1 MWPLAKKEL
10 RLLLRDR
17 LSAAILLLMPL
28 LIILALGLLTG
39 EGFGQKPD
47 NRLRIS
53 LVDEDL
59 GYVDPVAV
67 RDALA
72 WLQVTPNAGLNAIPV
87 QAGTVGAVHEANHF
101 DAETAPIINALP
113 RLTWGPYLQVQIGV
127 AAEMTQSAEASK
139 ARFRRPSWASRVR
152 LDLEQT
158 EGLRVEMI
166 SSPEKAKELVGN
178 RKRPAVFVFGPRFTE
193 RVDKCSFL
201 VDGINPF
208 YRDGVSLE
216 EIDAAAIKDPTQGT
230 SAAIME
236 QVVQVSLMRVILP
249 WMIGRA
255 FRKLG
260 DPSFMTLLADEVP
273 SARIIMTESFRRALG
288 PGIQRALKN
297 LFRNYNLTGENW
309 ADLTKSDPRVDVGN
323 RAKEYDEEGGAG
335 PLQRGAKRYQILVPS
350 YSVMFAFSLVLTV
363 GWLFV
368 SERRQG
374 TLKRLRAAPLSRWQ
388 ILLGKLLPCLALSF
402 FQGLF
407 LLAAGK
413 LVFGMRWG
421 PDSWSMGQQL
431 LWLLPLVASTSFA
444 AMGIALL
451 VAAWARTEV
460 QVAIAGTLLVLG
472 LALISGCLVPRELM
486 PDAVQQLT
494 LITPHAWALDAYA
507 QLFLN
512 PEPNVAMV
520 RTSCLVLSG
529 FGAAFVLLAWWFL
542 KLD

>member
-10 RLLLRDR
+10 RLLIRDR
-17 LSAAILLLMPL
+17 LSAAILLLMPF
-28 LIILALGLLTG
+28 LIILTLGLLTG

-53 LVDEDL
+53 LVDEDI
-59 GYVDPVAV
+59 GYVDPVEV

-72 WLQVTPNAGLNAIPV
+72 WLTITPNAGLTGVSA
-87 QAGTVGAVHEANHF
+87 QSGAVGAYQKANHI
-101 DAETAPIINALP
+101 DAETAPAIDAMA
-113 RLTWGPYLQVQIGV
+113 WFSGGPHLQMQVGMVAQIV
-127 AAEMTQSAEASK
+127 HAEESQK
-139 ARFRRPSWASRVR
+139 ARFRRASWASRVK
-152 LDLEQT
+152 LDLEGT
-158 EGLRVEMI
+158 EGLRVEI
-166 SSPEKAKELVGN
+166 IPTRQKAEELVRD
-178 RKRPAVFVFGPRFTE
+178 RKRPAVFVLGPRFTE
-193 RVDKCSFL
+193 RVDQCSFL

-208 YRDGVSLE
+208 YRDGVSLQE
-216 EIDAAAIKDPTQGT
+216 VDALAIKDPTQGT
-230 SAAIME
+230 SAAIMD

-297 LFRNYNLTGENW
+297 LFRKYNLTGENW
-309 ADLTKSDPRVDVGN
+309 ADLTKSEPRVDLGN
-323 RAKEYDEEGGAG
+323 RAKEYTDEGGAG
-335 PLQRGAKRYQILVPS
+335 PLQRGAHRYQILVPS
-350 YSVMFAFSLVLTV
+350 YTVMFAFSLVLTV

-374 TLKRLRAAPLSRWQ
+374 TLKRLRAAPLARWQ
-388 ILLGKLLPCLALSF
+388 ILLGKLIPCLLLSL
-402 FQGLF
+402 FQGIF
-407 LLAAGK
+407 LLTAGK

-421 PDSWSMGQQL
+421 PESWSLGEQL
-431 LWLLPLVASTSFA
+431 LWLIPLVASTSFA
-444 AMGIALL
+444 AMGIAVL

-472 LALISGCLVPRELM
+472 LALISGCLVPRDLM
-486 PDAVQQLT
+486 PDSVQQMT
-494 LITPHAWALDAYA
+494 LITPHAWALDAYS

-512 PEPNVAMV
+512 PEPNIDMV
-520 RTSCLVLSG
+520 RNSCMVLTAFGLG
-529 FGAAFVLLAWWFL
+529 FVFLAWWFL

>member
-1 MWPLAKKEL
+1 MWPLTKKEL
-10 RLLLRDR
+10 RLLARDR

-28 LIILALGLLTG
+28 LIILTLGLLTG

-53 LVDEDL
+53 IVDEDA
-59 GYVDPVAV
+59 GYVDPVQV
-67 RDALA
+67 REAMA
-72 WLQVTPNAGLNAIPV
+72 WFKVTPSAGLNALSM
-87 QAGTVGAVHEANHF
+87 QAGTVGAFHKASRF
-101 DAETAPIINALP
+101 DEETAPVIDALP
-113 RLTWGPYLQVQIGV
+113 RLTWGPYLQVQVGV
-127 AAEMTQSAEASK
+127 AAEMAQAAEASK
-139 ARFRRPSWASRVR
+139 ARFRRPSWASRVV

-166 SSPEKAKELVGN
+166 PSREKGKELVDN
-178 RKRPAVFVFGPRFTE
+178 RKRSAVFAFGPHFSD
-193 RVDKCSFL
+193 RVDRCSFL

-208 YRDGVSLE
+208 YRDGVSLQ
-216 EIDAAAIKDPTQGT
+216 EIDAVAIKDPTQGT

-260 DPSFMTLLADEVP
+260 DPTFMTMLADEVP
-273 SARIIMTESFRRALG
+273 SARIVMSESFRRALG

-297 LFRNYNLTGENW
+297 LFRNYNLTGETW
-309 ADLTKSDPRVDVGN
+309 ADLTKSDPRLDVGN
-323 RAKEYDEEGGAG
+323 RAKNYVEEGGSG
-335 PLQRGAKRYQILVPS
+335 PLQRGARRYQILVPS
-350 YSVMFAFSLVLTV
+350 YTVMFAFSLVLTV

-368 SERRQG
+368 SERKQG
-374 TLKRLRAAPLSRWQ
+374 TLKRLRAAPLARWQ

-402 FQGLF
+402 FQGIF

-413 LVFGMRWG
+413 LIFGMNWG
-421 PDSWSMGQQL
+421 PENWSLGLQL
-431 LWLLPLVASTSFA
+431 AWLLPLVAATSIA

-451 VAAWARTEV
+451 VAAWARSEV

-472 LALISGCLVPRELM
+472 LALISGCLVPRDLM
-486 PDAVQQLT
+486 PDSVQHLT

-512 PEPNVAMV
+512 PEPNLAMV
-520 RTSCLVLSG
+520 RNSCLVLSG
-529 FGAAFVLLAWWFL
+529 FGAGFVLLAWWFL

>member
-28 LIILALGLLTG
+28 LIILTLGLLTG

-59 GYVDPVAV
+59 GYVDPVDV

-87 QAGTVGAVHEANHF
+87 QAGTVGAVHQANHF
-101 DAETAPIINALP
+101 DAEMAPVIDALP
-113 RLTWGPYLQVQIGV
+113 RLTWGPYLPVQIGV
-127 AAEMTQSAEASK
+127 AAEMTQSAEAGK

-166 SSPEKAKELVGN
+166 PCRDTAKELVAN
-178 RKRPAVFVFGPRFTE
+178 RKRSAVFVFGPHFTE
-193 RVDKCSFL
+193 RVDQCSFL

-208 YRDGVSLE
+208 YRDGVSLQ
-216 EIDAAAIKDPTQGT
+216 EIDAAAFKDPTQGT

-309 ADLTKSDPRVDVGN
+309 ADLTKSDPRGDVGN
-323 RAKEYDEEGGAG
+323 RAKEYVEEGGSG
-335 PLQRGAKRYQILVPS
+335 PLQRGARRYQILVPS
-350 YSVMFAFSLVLTV
+350 YTVMFAFSLVLTV

-388 ILLGKLLPCLALSF
+388 ILLGKLIPCFAISF
-402 FQGLF
+402 LQGLF
-407 LLAAGK
+407 LLTAGK
-413 LVFGMRWG
+413 LVFDMRWG
-421 PDSWSMGQQL
+421 PEGWSLARQL
-431 LWLLPLVASTSFA
+431 LCLLPLVASTSFA
-444 AMGIALL
+444 AMGMALL

-472 LALISGCLVPRELM
+472 LALISGCLVPRDLM
-486 PDAVQQLT
+486 PDTVQQVT

-507 QLFLN
+507 QLFLS
-512 PEPNVAMV
+512 PEPNVDMV
-520 RTSCLVLSG
+520 RNSCLVLSG
-529 FGAAFVLLAWWFL
+529 FGAGFVLLAWWLL

>member
-1 MWPLAKKEL
+1 MWPIAKKEL

-59 GYVDPVAV
+59 GYVDPVEV

-72 WLQVTPNAGLNAIPV
+72 WFQVTPNAGFNAIPV
-87 QAGTVGAVHEANHF
+87 QAGTVGAFHKANHF
-101 DAETAPIINALP
+101 DAEMAPIIDALP
-113 RLTWGPYLQVQIGV
+113 RLTWGPYLQVQVGV
-127 AAEMTQSAEASK
+127 AAETAQSAEASK
-139 ARFRRPSWASRVR
+139 ARFQRPSWASRVR

-166 SSPEKAKELVGN
+166 PTRDKAKELIAN
-178 RKRPAVFVFGPRFTE
+178 RKRSAVFVFGPHFTD
-193 RVDKCSFL
+193 RVDQCSFL

-208 YRDGVSLE
+208 YRDGVSLS
-216 EIDAAAIKDPTQGT
+216 EIDATAFKDPTQGT

-260 DPSFMTLLADEVP
+260 DPSFMTMLADEVP

-297 LFRNYNLTGENW
+297 LFRKYNLTGENW
-309 ADLTKSDPRVDVGN
+309 ADLTKSDPREETGN
-323 RAKEYDEEGGAG
+323 RAKEYVEEGGEG
-335 PLQRGAKRYQILVPS
+335 PLQRGATRYQVLVPS
-350 YSVMFAFSLVLTV
+350 YTVMFAFSLVLTV

-388 ILLGKLLPCLALSF
+388 ILAGKLIPCLALSLI
-402 FQGLF
+402 QGIF

-413 LVFGMRWG
+413 LVFGMQWG
-421 PDSWSMGQQL
+421 PRNWSLAHQL
-431 LWLLPLVASTSFA
+431 LWLVPLVASTSFA
-444 AMGIALL
+444 AMGISLL
-451 VAAWARTEV
+451 VAAWARSEV

-472 LALISGCLVPRELM
+472 LALISGCLVPRDLM
-486 PDAVQQLT
+486 PDTVQQLT

-512 PEPNVAMV
+512 PEPNVDMV
-520 RTSCLVLSG
+520 RNSCLALSG
-529 FGAAFVLLAWWFL
+529 FGAGFVLLAWWFL

>member
-28 LIILALGLLTG
+28 SIILALGLLTG

-59 GYVDPVAV
+59 GYVDPVEV
-67 RDALA
+67 RAALA
-72 WLQVTPNAGLNAIPV
+72 WFKVTPNAGFTAIPV
-87 QAGTVGAVHEANHF
+87 QAGTVGAFHEANRL
-101 DAETAPIINALP
+101 DQRMAPVIDALP
-113 RLTWGPYLQVQIGV
+113 RLTWGPYLQVQVGV
-127 AAEMTQSAEASK
+127 AAGMTQSAEASK
-139 ARFRRPSWASRVR
+139 ARFRRPSWASRVQ

-166 SSPEKAKELVGN
+166 NSREQAKELVDN
-178 RKRPAVFVFGPRFTE
+178 RKRPAVFVFGPHFTE
-193 RVDKCSFL
+193 RVDQCSFL

-208 YRDGVSLE
+208 YRDGVSLQ
-216 EIDAAAIKDPTQGT
+216 EIDAVAIKDPTQGT

-260 DPSFMTLLADEVP
+260 DPTFMTMLADEVP

-309 ADLTKSDPRVDVGN
+309 ADLTKSDPRQDAGN
-323 RAKEYDEEGGAG
+323 RAKEYVEEGGTG
-335 PLQRGAKRYQILVPS
+335 PLQRGATRYQILVPS
-350 YSVMFAFSLVLTV
+350 YTVMFAFSLVLTV

-388 ILLGKLLPCLALSF
+388 ILLGKLLPCLALSV

-413 LVFGMRWG
+413 LIFDMHWG
-421 PDSWSMGQQL
+421 PKDWSLGRQL
-431 LWLLPLVASTSFA
+431 AWLLPLVASTSFA

-472 LALISGCLVPRELM
+472 LALISGCLVPRDLM
-486 PDAVQQLT
+486 PDSVQQLT

-512 PEPNVAMV
+512 PEPNVDMV
-520 RTSCLVLSG
+520 RNSCLVLSA
-529 FGAAFVLLAWWFL
+529 FGSGFVLLAWWFL